1 MKTNALLSNYNNKR
15 RDSRG
20 NVINLNS
27 NSNSS
32 STKPIV
38 SNPEL
43 YTKQINVATTGHSE
57 KQSNADV
64 NKCFIEIDSRYKE
77 NLTKYWEKRT
87 NQPYK
92 NILYDQDYNKCIRDE
107 QDLIV
112 YKYSEADKVKAEQ
125 VDKYKENLERHNN
138 ELKII
143 YSTSKEAEH
152 LKQFEYNHKYKYR
165 ITGQVT
171 ADQQELKKNRILYYK
186 KEQQKMEREK
196 ENKEK
201 LLESILQDGIFN
213 EDELKEFGAI
223 N

>member
-15 RDSRG
+15 Q
-20 NVINLNS
+20 NLPKATINTTN
-27 NSNSS
+27 
-32 STKPIV
+32 T

-43 YTKQINVATTGHSE
+43 YSKQITTSTS
-57 KQSNADV
+57 KPLQSNDDV
-64 NKCFIEIDSRYKE
+64 NKCFVEINKRYGD

-92 NILYDQDYNKCIRDE
+92 NILYDQDYNKTISHGD
-107 QDLIV
+107 DLIV
-112 YKYSEADKVKAEQ
+112 HKYSEADKVRSEQ
-125 VDKYKENLERHNN
+125 IEKYKESMEKHNN
-138 ELKII
+138 ELRVI

-165 ITGQVT
+165 ITSSVT
-171 ADQQELKKNRILYYK
+171 TDQQDLKKNRILYYK
-186 KEQQKMEREK
+186 KEQQKVEK
-196 ENKEK
+196 DKEDKEK
-201 LLESILQDGIFN
+201 LLMSIMQDGIFN

>member
-1 MKTNALLSNYNNKR
+1 MKTNAMLSNYNNKR
-15 RDSRG
+15 RDSRSSLLPG
-20 NVINLNS
+20 KPNLA
-27 NSNSS
+27 
-32 STKPIV
+32 

-43 YTKQINVATTGHSE
+43 YTKQISTTNNNAPKLE
-57 KQSNADV
+57 SNADV
-64 NKCFIEIDSRYKE
+64 NKCFVEIDKRYAD
-77 NLTKYWEKRT
+77 NLAKYWEKRT

-92 NILYDQDYNKCIRDE
+92 NILHDQDYNKIIHDE

-112 YKYSEADKVKAEQ
+112 HKYTEADKMKAEQ
-125 VDKYKENLERHNN
+125 IDKYKESMERHNN

-143 YSTSKEAEH
+143 YSVSKEAEH

-165 ITGQVT
+165 ITGKVT
-171 ADQQELKKNRILYYK
+171 ADQQDLKKNRIMYYK
-186 KEQQKMEREK
+186 KEQQKMEKDK

>member
-1 MKTNALLSNYNNKR
+1 MKTNAMLSNYNNKR
-15 RDSRG
+15 RDSR
-20 NVINLNS
+20 NLV
-27 NSNSS
+27 
-32 STKPIV
+32 PIAAT

-43 YTKQINVATTGHSE
+43 YTKQITTSNTT
-57 KQSNADV
+57 KLQSNADV
-64 NKCFIEIDSRYKE
+64 NKCFVEIDKRYAD

-92 NILYDQDYNKCIRDE
+92 NILYDQDYSKPIRDE

-112 YKYSEADKVKAEQ
+112 HKYGEADKVKADQ
-125 VDKYKENLERHNN
+125 IDKYKENMERHNN
-138 ELKII
+138 ELKVI

-165 ITGQVT
+165 ITGKVT
-171 ADQQELKKNRILYYK
+171 ADQQDLKKNRILYYK
-186 KEQQKMEREK
+186 KEQQKMEKDK

-201 LLESILQDGIFN
+201 LLEGILQDGIFN
-213 EDELKEFGAI
+213 EEELKEFGAI